1 MKSEMTIERE
11 SSVLA
16 PYFNNLEQQHEVNQL
31 GMWVFLVT
39 EVMLFGG
46 IFMSYAVYT
55 YAYPEAFGAAS
66 RELNLVLSTIN
77 TFVLLCSSLTMAL
90 AVRSAQLSRR
100 RALVLFLVLTMV
112 LGWIFLGIKATE
124 YYEDYTHHL
133 IPGPAFQ
140 FEVQYLRQ
148 AQLFFILFFAA
159 TGLHGVHML
168 VGELV
173 LTYLA
178 IKSWR
183 GFYTG
188 LNYDDIENAGLY
200 WHFVDIAWVF
210 IFPLFYLIERSS

>member
-1 MKSEMTIERE
+1 MSEMTVEHE

-16 PYFNNLEQQHEVNQL
+16 PYFSNLEQQHEVNQL

-46 IFMSYAVYT
+46 IFMSYAVYAF
-55 YAYPEAFGAAS
+55 AYPEAFGAAS
-66 RELNLVLSTIN
+66 RELNLILSSIN
-77 TFVLLCSSLTMAL
+77 TFILLCSSLTMAL
-90 AVRSAQLSRR
+90 AVRYTQLSRR
-100 RALVLFLVLTMV
+100 KTQVLFLVLTII
-112 LGWIFLGIKATE
+112 LGSIFLGIKGIE
-124 YYEDYTHHL
+124 YYDDYIHHL
-133 IPGPAFQ
+133 IPGPSFQ
-140 FEVQYLRQ
+140 FEAEYIQQ
-148 AQLFFILFFAA
+148 AQLFFILYFAA
-159 TGLHGVHML
+159 TGLHGVHMI
-168 VGELV
+168 VGELI

-183 GFYTG
+183 GLYTG